1 MKKNSLYIKNSVDN
15 LREYAKK
22 HGLKLVFRNATTNA
36 GDFCFFIY
44 KPHFGGY
51 HTRYLVG
58 YDGSWDADRNSD
70 ISFDRCWDAAHK
82 FISNYKG

>member
-1 MKKNSLYIKNSVDN
+1 MKMDSISIKNSVDN

-22 HGLKLVFRNATTNA
+22 HDLKLVFRNHTTNA

-44 KPHFGGY
+44 KANYQGH
-51 HTRYLVG
+51 HTRYLIG
-58 YDGSWDADRNSD
+58 YDGDWSAERNSD
-70 ISFDRCWDAAHK
+70 NSFESCWNSAHK